1 MNKRTILILLSVIL
15 VCVLC
20 VWCSSHIDQTPASVL
35 STEPNETSTTSAIN
49 ADVHINEVVDAY
61 NELVAKHNSDVT
73 AYNESVKVIVE
84 TNAVLDRTIATARA
98 ILDAGDIPFDPQTAI
113 NLTQA
118 LQLAIE
124 VRMDD
129 PTELLLKETIGV
141 QEDATVSELEDLRSR
156 INVLMEDVQNDTVP
170 APLETPDYTD
180 VIAGILDAQTAYEIS
195 VKIQKQ
201 LTAPNDEFVVER
213 ISQIDSILSFA
224 AVTKYNDPNGLL
236 GTEGGYI
243 GCIYFSDRRVDKEK
257 LNLKPSEYDVI
268 TMGTIGGGAIE
279 VYSSTDEAERRNE
292 YLSSYDNTTLNPGSH
307 VVVGTLVI
315 RTSSMLTAEQQQE
328 LTNDIITALTELIEE

>member
-1 MNKRTILILLSVIL
+1 M
-15 VCVLC
+15 
-20 VWCSSHIDQTPASVL
+20 
-35 STEPNETSTTSAIN
+35 
-49 ADVHINEVVDAY
+49 
-61 NELVAKHNSDVT
+61 T

>member
-1 MNKRTILILLSVIL
+1 MKKRTILILFSVIL

-20 VWCSSHIDQTPASVL
+20 AWCSSQSDQNPPSML
-35 STEPNETSTTSAIN
+35 STEPNDTSTTSAIN
-49 ADVHINEVVDAY
+49 EDANIDEVVDAY
-61 NELVAKHNSDVT
+61 NDLVAKYNSDAT
-73 AYNESVKVIVE
+73 AYNESVKVFVE
-84 TNAVLDRTIATARA
+84 TNAVLDRSIATAQA
-98 ILDAGDIPFDPQTAI
+98 ILDAGDIPFDPQTAK

-118 LQLAIE
+118 LQLALAA
-124 VRMDD
+124 RMDD
-129 PTELLLKETIGV
+129 PSELLLKEMIGV
-141 QEDATVSELEDLRSR
+141 PEDATDSEIEDLRSQ
-156 INVLMEDVQNDTVP
+156 INALMEDVRNETVP
-170 APLETPDYTD
+170 VPLTTPNYTN
-180 VIAGILDAQTAYEIS
+180 VITGILDAQAAYEKS

-201 LTAPNDEFVVER
+201 LTAPTDEFVIER

-279 VYSSTDEAERRNE
+279 VYGSTDEAARRNE
-292 YLSSYDNTTLNPGSH
+292 YLTSYDNTTLNPGSH

-328 LTNDIITALTELIEE
+328 LTNDIITALTELIEK